1 VSVSTVIDEI
11 QIGTEDEEVVKAEK
25 QVINIDGKKGMVKQ
39 KSKEILIGTGNMTES
54 LEKKEDS
61 SEDEV
66 VKAEKQV
73 INIDGKK
80 GMLKRKR
87 KRLEKAGKVEKEMKD
102 KDKKT
107 KHNKKAKRRKK
118 RSNKSE
124 K

>member
-1 VSVSTVIDEI
+1 
-11 QIGTEDEEVVKAEK
+11 
-25 QVINIDGKKGMVKQ
+25 MVKQ

-80 GMLKRKR
+80 GNGETKKEKVGKSRKSGKRNEGQR
-87 KRLEKAGKVEKEMKD
+87 QEDQA
-102 KDKKT
+102 
-107 KHNKKAKRRKK
+107 
-118 RSNKSE
+118 
-124 K
+124 